1 MPKCLTPAQIEQY
14 REEWLRL
21 RDPDHVRDGGCGAPG
36 AARGVRAAD
45 GRAAH
50 VRGEDRRHRLMA
62 EPQPSRDLDPEF
74 VALHRTIARRNTR
87 ILYRDT
93 DVASRARRPTR
104 RGVHH
109 HVRKCRRVKPSPLMG
124 RVGRG

>member
-21 RDPDHVRDGGCGAPG
+21 RDPDHVRDGGCAAPG
-36 AARGVRAAD
+36 TARGVRAAD

-50 VRGEDRRHRLMA
+50 VRGEERRHRFMA
-62 EPQPSRDLDPEF
+62 EPQPSRHLDPEF

-87 ILYRDT
+87 NPYRGT
-93 DVASRARRPTR
+93 DVAGRARRPAAAGCTTT
-104 RGVHH
+104 
-109 HVRKCRRVKPSPLMG
+109 
-124 RVGRG
+124 